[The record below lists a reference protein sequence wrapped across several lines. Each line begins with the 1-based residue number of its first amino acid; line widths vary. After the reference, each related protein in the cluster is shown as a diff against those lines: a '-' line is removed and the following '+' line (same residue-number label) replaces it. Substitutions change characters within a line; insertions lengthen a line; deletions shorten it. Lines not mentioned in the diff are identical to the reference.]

1 MHRSFSW
8 RIVISVVWWK
18 LDTHCKTFLIP
29 IFLSPILWYWS
40 VVKRT
45 LDQQTLLAFFE
56 AFLNNFK
63 RSAPQSRTLESEIWV
78 AQLGRPAHFHQYHIW
93 EFFLFNGQSIGKY
106 FKSTLM
112 KPKSLYRKANISV
125 GIKFPRPRNIV
136 FADFD
141 PTFHFY
147 YTILFRRFGKYI
159 SGRGQSEK
167 RSHCQNFVTNP
178 SFLVK
183 IPWKGKLTLT
193 FVRRG
198 FFISTVAT
206 VVDLGGAW
214 NHPQC
219 CESGWAR
226 IVLLF
231 PWGHWLK
238 GAVLLKIIPTD
249 NFSESD
255 KRDWEVLP
263 SGASCS
269 HWVEGKDW
277 EQRLRSSSS
286 LSAPG
291 SRKLFRNGRFQF
303 QLSGGN

>member
-1 MHRSFSW
+1 M
-8 RIVISVVWWK
+8 
-18 LDTHCKTFLIP
+18 FL
-29 IFLSPILWYWS
+29 L
-40 VVKRT
+40 K
-45 LDQQTLLAFFE
+45 
-56 AFLNNFK
+56 
-63 RSAPQSRTLESEIWV
+63 
-78 AQLGRPAHFHQYHIW
+78 
-93 EFFLFNGQSIGKY
+93 
-106 FKSTLM
+106 
-112 KPKSLYRKANISV
+112 
-125 GIKFPRPRNIV
+125 
-136 FADFD
+136 
-141 PTFHFY
+141 

-159 SGRGQSEK
+159 SGRGQSRWKAVTLPELCYKSKLSCENPMKREIDSHFCEK
-167 RSHCQNFVTNP
+167 G
-178 SFLVK
+178 
-183 IPWKGKLTLT
+183 I
-193 FVRRG
+193 
-198 FFISTVAT
+198 FFIWTVAWL
-206 VVDLGGAW
+206 VDLGGAW

-238 GAVLLKIIPTD
+238 GAVLLKIIPRD

>member
-1 MHRSFSW
+1 M
-8 RIVISVVWWK
+8 
-18 LDTHCKTFLIP
+18 
-29 IFLSPILWYWS
+29 
-40 VVKRT
+40 
-45 LDQQTLLAFFE
+45 
-56 AFLNNFK
+56 
-63 RSAPQSRTLESEIWV
+63 
-78 AQLGRPAHFHQYHIW
+78 
-93 EFFLFNGQSIGKY
+93 
-106 FKSTLM
+106 
-112 KPKSLYRKANISV
+112 
-125 GIKFPRPRNIV
+125 
-136 FADFD
+136 
-141 PTFHFY
+141 
-147 YTILFRRFGKYI
+147 
-159 SGRGQSEK
+159 
-167 RSHCQNFVTNP
+167 
-178 SFLVK
+178 K

-198 FFISTVAT
+198 FFFISTVAT

-263 SGASCS
+263 AGAGCS

-291 SRKLFRNGRFQF
+291 SRKLFRNGRFQ
-303 QLSGGN
+303 LSGGNYFGNHEKARKMNFPHCDAQIYHSSTVPAPRGNMVFDNLQETETETYSHFY

>member
-1 MHRSFSW
+1 MKSGH
-8 RIVISVVWWK
+8 IA
-18 LDTHCKTFLIP
+18 
-29 IFLSPILWYWS
+29 
-40 VVKRT
+40 RT
-45 LDQQTLLAFFE
+45 LLQIQ
-56 AFLNNFK
+56 AFLWKSHEKGNWL
-63 RSAPQSRTLESEIWV
+63 SL
-78 AQLGRPAHFHQYHIW
+78 LW
-93 EFFLFNGQSIGKY
+93 EG
-106 FKSTLM
+106 
-112 KPKSLYRKANISV
+112 
-125 GIKFPRPRNIV
+125 
-136 FADFD
+136 D
-141 PTFHFY
+141 
-147 YTILFRRFGKYI
+147 
-159 SGRGQSEK
+159 
-167 RSHCQNFVTNP
+167 
-178 SFLVK
+178 
-183 IPWKGKLTLT
+183 
-193 FVRRG
+193 
-198 FFISTVAT
+198 FFISTVAWL
-206 VVDLGGAW
+206 VDLGGAW

-263 SGASCS
+263 AGAGCS

-303 QLSGGN
+303 QLSGGNYFGNHEKCIFQPSHNEVKCVLTFEHQRIIFQGEKRPTFFTN